1 MLMMDDD
8 DDDDR
13 DGADDDVDEHE
24 DHDHRRSI
32 QLDGGSTIL
41 MPGAS
46 GVAGSGSTPPAFA
59 GVSEPRRSRNRE
71 AGSRPKERSLARIFK
86 PRTRPGCL
94 GASPTPP
101 APSTRPKNK
110 IRTFDGINGFPPR
123 RPKRSER
130 EPLEWLSHDA
140 VIEAPDAL
148 AAEAEA
154 RRLWADNGEHQRFS
168 FDDSGIDGV
177 QVEEI
182 AP

>member
-71 AGSRPKERSLARIFK
+71 AGSRPKVTIPRAHLQAADAAWLLRGQPHRRA
-86 PRTRPGCL
+86 PRTKSGR
-94 GASPTPP
+94 
-101 APSTRPKNK
+101 ST
-110 IRTFDGINGFPPR
+110 
-123 RPKRSER
+123 
-130 EPLEWLSHDA
+130 A
-140 VIEAPDAL
+140 
-148 AAEAEA
+148 
-154 RRLWADNGEHQRFS
+154 
-168 FDDSGIDGV
+168 
-177 QVEEI
+177 
-182 AP
+182 